1 MSKLFDELKRRKIFK
16 VAAVYAV
23 VSWLVIQVA
32 TAVTPALQLPTWT
45 PSLVVVLLLLGFV
58 PTLIAAWAY
67 ELTPEGLRPDAQV
80 APSPG
85 LQATAAQPINY
96 VILVVVLLVA
106 GVQLAERFSG
116 EQPAPANAGPNPSAA
131 LTGTQRLS
139 IVLPE
144 RQPILINAWPSH
156 SLALSPDGQTLVY
169 AAQNLDMPTGRGT
182 RQQLFLR
189 SLDSRTI
196 SALPETLGVRS
207 TFLFARWARSGLFH
221 ERW

>member
-1 MSKLFDELKRRKIFK
+1 MSKLFAELKRRKIFK

-67 ELTPEGLRPDAQV
+67 EMTPDGLRPDAQV
-80 APSPG
+80 APAAG

-116 EQPAPANAGPNPSAA
+116 EQAPANTGASATA
-131 LTGTQRLS
+131 LVSGTQRTS

-156 SLALSPDGQTLVY
+156 SLALSPDGRTLVY
-169 AAQNLDMPTGRGT
+169 AALNRDGPTGRGT
-182 RQQLFLR
+182 RKQLFQR
-189 SLDSRTI
+189 SLDSRTM
-196 SALPETLGVRS
+196 GKK
-207 TFLFARWARSGLFH
+207 WAFSRPPAS
-221 ERW
+221 